1 MADIA
6 QLEAAAEQRWLDGW
20 LAGPTRTRYDQL
32 PVQAGDQ
39 APDLELADTS
49 GTVRHLSEFWRQG
62 TALVIFMRHFGCSC
76 LMERWEGLKAELADY
91 ADAGAGVVA
100 VCQAEPE
107 RAHAV
112 ATRRGYSFPV
122 LCDPELRAYRAFGLL
137 EGQPAQV
144 LHDFPWQPGDEKTA
158 RTLFLEPRRGTER
171 AVVDSPWQLPG
182 EFVIGHD
189 GRIVLAHR
197 YQYCEDFPPKTVLL
211 GAIAAASRP

>member
-1 MADIA
+1 MADLV
-6 QLEAAAEQRWLDGW
+6 QLEAAAEERWLAGW
-20 LAGPTRTRYDQL
+20 LAGPTRTRYEEL
-32 PVQAGDQ
+32 PVQPGDQ

-49 GTVRHLSEFWRQG
+49 GTIRRLSEYWKRG

-76 LMERWEGLKAELADY
+76 LMERWEGLKVELADY
-91 ADAGAGVVA
+91 AETGASVVA

-112 ATRRGYSFPV
+112 ATRRGYRFPL
-122 LCDPELRAYRAFGLL
+122 LCDPELRAYRVFGLL

-158 RTLFLEPRRGTER
+158 RTLFIEPRRGTER

-182 EFVIGHD
+182 EFVIRPD
-189 GRIVLAHR
+189 GRIVLTHR